1 MRCIKYSLL
10 WGVVLLVGVVCFP
23 LKAQVHSAIERVD
36 SLLSEGSLAEATTL
50 IDALQEELGDKKQ
63 DALLLREIKLSF
75 LQGDPYTALAR
86 TSALS
91 KKFLKKEEVRSLLA
105 ALLYHS
111 YRFEDLSTLQEAPKG
126 KVKSKGNGYF
136 PKRLLEQAERAE
148 RLVESAQLL
157 EVVDSFTVS
166 HLEDLRH
173 ASGLSSEVGNLS
185 FGTGTED
192 YRYTTALGFE
202 TFTHRIGD
210 DGKNHI
216 FYVKKT
222 ASGEILEE
230 RELEELHL
238 PGGEY
243 FPILRQDGQ
252 SILFASPTGAI
263 DLDLT
268 AQENGDFS
276 EGIGGLDLY
285 MSRRDPH
292 TGKFQVPTLLGMPF
306 NSPSDDLILL
316 YDDFY
321 HVGLLVTTRFARK
334 GFYNCYR
341 FVMSETAPPLPTNDY
356 ELKKK
361 YAALRP
367 WRLTERRAQS
377 IAE

>member
-1 MRCIKYSLL
+1 MRCVKHSLL

-23 LKAQVHSAIERVD
+23 LKAQVRGTIERVD
-36 SLLSEGSLAEATTL
+36 SLLSEGSLAEAATL
-50 IDALQEELGDKKQ
+50 LDALQEEQGDKKQ

-91 KKFLKKEEVRSLLA
+91 KKSLKKEEVRSLLA

-126 KVKSKGNGYF
+126 KVKSKGSGYF

-166 HLEDLRH
+166 QLDDLRH
-173 ASGLSSEVGNLS
+173 ASGLSSEVGELS
-185 FGTGTED
+185 FGTGAGD

-216 FYVKKT
+216 FYLKKT
-222 ASGEILEE
+222 ATGEVLEE

-263 DLDLT
+263 DLDLK

-285 MSRRDPH
+285 LSRRDPH

-367 WRLTERRAQS
+367 WRLTEQRAQS